1 MNGTKSSSL
10 SCCFSF
16 KRGAKIVVGAYLL
29 CLSNL
34 YSCLQIPIA
43 QPQVAI
49 RLASAG
55 KQGKTLPRRSSWR
68 VTANRSQANRSQAN
82 RNQANR
88 NQANRNQAK
97 ACMFR
102 PQPHRDCSAWF
113 LSVWMYLP
121 LPIYRSRTLRP
132 YTSTFS
138 HNTASQKYTLAPAPR
153 RSPIF

>member
-1 MNGTKSSSL
+1 MNGTKSRTL
-10 SCCFSF
+10 HCCFSF

-82 RNQANR
+82 RNQA
-88 NQANRNQAK
+88 K